1 MINMLMAMMALM
13 EAVVEKGVIPLSATP
28 SRRNNPN
35 PKPAPPPAVAAKPAA
50 PGRAELIEALKK
62 SDTESVIFDCDLGKK
77 PISNRDILAN
87 AFSVTLNQSTIANA
101 EKKKKDSTESIRLVD
116 DALSCVENIDFIGG
130 RTQPFDN
137 RRNPNDNRNGKF
149 CTMPV
154 KVVFPDRNSRIN
166 FERTLSDEA
175 GIRASQSYPKQVRHE
190 MTLFRKALLDR
201 YDDHLIMT
209 RPAPLP
215 ALELIAFIKKDGEP
229 KWKKLDETHPLPLNL
244 MLSSYTSP
252 NHIVLPER
260 VDESPLLSDD
270 SVRQHA
276 S

>member
-1 MINMLMAMMALM
+1 M
-13 EAVVEKGVIPLSATP
+13 EAVVEKGVIPLSATT
-28 SRRNNPN
+28 SRRNNQN

-50 PGRAELIEALKK
+50 PGRAELIDALKK
-62 SDTESVIFDCDLGKK
+62 SDTESVIFDRDLGKL

-87 AFSVTLNQSTIANA
+87 AFSVTLNQSTIAHA
-101 EKKKKDSTESIRLVD
+101 EKKGKDSTESVRLVD

-130 RTQPFDN
+130 RSKLFDN
-137 RRNPNDNRNGKF
+137 RFNPNDTRNGKF

-154 KVVFPDRNSRIN
+154 KVVFPDKNSRIN

-175 GIRASQSYPKQVRHE
+175 GIRASQSYPKQIRE
-190 MTLFRKALLDR
+190 QMTLFRKALLDR
-201 YDDHLIMT
+201 YDGYLIMT
-209 RPAPLP
+209 RPANLP
-215 ALELIAFIKKDGEP
+215 ALELIAFIKKDGDP
-229 KWKKLDETHPLPLNL
+229 KWKKLEETHPLPLNL
-244 MLSSYTSP
+244 MLSSYTFP